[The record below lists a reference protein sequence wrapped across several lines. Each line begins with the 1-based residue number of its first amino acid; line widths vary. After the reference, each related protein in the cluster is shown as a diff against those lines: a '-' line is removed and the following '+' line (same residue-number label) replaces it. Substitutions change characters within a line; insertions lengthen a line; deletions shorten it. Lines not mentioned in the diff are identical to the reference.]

1 MKQILAKREVEV
13 KQAIERQKKTFTD
26 AGISIMTVKG
36 EAKFT
41 QNTAQEFKKIMNEDK
56 AIRY

>member
-1 MKQILAKREVEV
+1 MKRAE
-13 KQAIERQKKTFTD
+13 ERQKKTFTD
-26 AGISIMTVKG
+26 AGITIMTVKG

-41 QNTAQEFKKIMNEDK
+41 QNTAQDFKKIMNEDK